1 MPASLAAA
9 AAYSLAK
16 ESARID
22 ALRSLNILDAEVNPP
37 GLSWVVDACCA
48 LFNVPIALVSL
59 VSEHTQRFLANH
71 GALEDV
77 KETPR
82 EVSFCQHAIRTPDST
97 LVVNDATKVRSVRLN
112 GFSPT
117 PRFQH
122 LIASP
127 FN

>member
-1 MPASLAAA
+1 MSACGDAAARSLA
-9 AAYSLAK
+9 
-16 ESARID
+16 EEGARLD

-97 LVVNDATKVRSVRLN
+97 FVVNDATKVRSVPFKR
-112 GFSPT
+112 FSPT